1 MQSSA
6 DKQQTWLAQGTI
18 STNPGSELRSWL
30 LAPILALILISGWM
44 ALTTGRIEPLRRNIV
59 YIHVPAAISAL
70 VCFAVLF
77 VCSVQYLIIKR
88 EKWDHIA
95 AASAEAGL
103 VFATALNVT
112 GMIFARAE
120 WGQWWTASPRLISSA
135 VLWFLYVAYLILRA
149 SLTSEQQRAKISAV
163 FGIIAFIDVPL
174 VLISARFVRDIHQPN
189 AGFQTGWQYA
199 ALGLTV
205 CGMLLLAWLMIWIRA
220 DILKT
225 DSELSNID

>member
-1 MQSSA
+1 
-6 DKQQTWLAQGTI
+6 
-18 STNPGSELRSWL
+18 
-30 LAPILALILISGWM
+30 
-44 ALTTGRIEPLRRNIV
+44 V
-59 YIHVPAAISAL
+59 
-70 VCFAVLF
+70 VLF

-88 EKWDHIA
+88 EKWDRIA

-199 ALGLTV
+199 ALGLAV
-205 CGMLLLAWLMIWIRA
+205 CGMLSLAWMLIWIRA